1 MQSLSTRRTLSL
13 PVLALAAVLMTGCG
27 PTPAAP
33 STGAPFS
40 QTDLRVGTG
49 TDVALGKTVTLNYT
63 GWLYDSARTDQKG
76 LEFDTSIGK
85 TPLVFTVGAAQV
97 ISGLEQGLAGVK
109 GGGGPRNV
117 IPPSHGYGA
126 VRKGPLPAFLKPV
139 FDVEPPHRH

>member
-1 MQSLSTRRTLSL
+1 MQSVSTCRPLSL

-49 TDVALGKTVTLNYT
+49 TDVALGKTVTMNYT
-63 GWLYDSARTDQKG
+63 GWLYDCARTDQKC

-97 ISGLEQGLAGVK
+97 IPGLEQGMAGMKV
-109 GGGGPRNV
+109 GGARRIV
-117 IPPSHGYGA
+117 IPSSLGYGS
-126 VRKGPLPAFLKPV
+126 VRNGPIPAFSTLV
-139 FDVEPPHRH
+139 FDVELLDVE